1 MSGHAEIVSDLLQ
14 ARRAEPSAT
23 AIFRNL
29 KHDKDLCPKL
39 RDQIEEIFSA
49 LEKYHTIAH
58 DIQGLK
64 DKGTDVLL
72 TEWVEE
78 TKEFLCFQVKGED
91 DLAAKDHL
99 KTLKAQF
106 HDARNTYGS
115 RLKHYY
121 IVVCYSIV
129 SENKSGRLIIDK
141 GRNERVKN
149 IIREFAG
156 EDKVR
161 VIEPGFA
168 AWFLGLSRVQIDVIV
183 RTRFGDDDV
192 VFKEARHLVADLKI
206 TEKIVLVFMLWV
218 HLYHNQLV
226 VTAEEIT
233 QSQFIR
239 RMHALIVEDVDDLYD
254 FEYQIAHDLQVLEDK
269 FLESEE
275 SGFSLHIQTV
285 ESLAILML
293 DGSVRYDYHDEA
305 LLEYMLRILSG
316 YDLLEVEDGGYP

>member
-1 MSGHAEIVSDLLQ
+1 LSGHAEIVSDLLQ

-23 AIFRNL
+23 AIFRDL

-49 LEKYHTIAH
+49 LKKYQTIVH
-58 DIQGLK
+58 DTQGPQ

-72 TEWVEE
+72 TEWVED
-78 TKEFLCFQVKGED
+78 TKEFNCFQIKAEAD
-91 DLAAKDHL
+91 FAAKDYL

-115 RLKHYY
+115 KLKHYY

-129 SENKSGRLIIDK
+129 SEEESGEVIIDK
-141 GRNERVKN
+141 GRNEKVKN
-149 IIREFAG
+149 IIREFAR

-168 AWFLGLSRVQIDVIV
+168 AWFLGLSTIQIDVIV
-183 RTRFGDDDV
+183 RTRFGNDDI

-206 TEKIVLVFMLWV
+206 TEKIVLVFILWL
-218 HLYHNQLV
+218 HLYDNKFM
-226 VTAEEIT
+226 VTADEIT
-233 QSQFIR
+233 QSPFIR
-239 RMHALIVEDVDDLYD
+239 RMHLLIVEDIDELYEFD
-254 FEYQIAHDLQVLEDK
+254 YQIAHDLQVLEDK
-269 FLESEE
+269 FLESEGD
-275 SGFSLHIQTV
+275 GFSLHIQGV

-293 DGSVRYDYHDEA
+293 DGSVRYDYHDEG

-316 YDLLEVEDGGYP
+316 YDLSEVEDSRYR